1 MEETARQRGQAM
13 NGVLKALAHPT
24 RLRMVEL
31 LASGERCVCE
41 LAAAADTDVPSMS
54 RHLSQLK
61 SVGILA
67 DRRQGKQV
75 FYRLQAPCLLGFLHC
90 IEDVVL
96 AHGTRLV
103 SLDALRTSATVRGS
117 RELAR

>member
-1 MEETARQRGQAM
+1 MDETARLRGQAM
-13 NGVLKALAHPT
+13 SGVLKALAHPT
-24 RLRMVEL
+24 RLQMVEL
-31 LASGERCVCE
+31 LAGGERCVCE
-41 LAAAADTDVPSMS
+41 LAAAADTDVPGMS

-75 FYRLQAPCLLGFLHC
+75 FYRLQTPCLLGFLHC
-90 IEDVVL
+90 IEDVVQ

-103 SLDALRTSATVRGS
+103 SLDALRAGTPNGGS